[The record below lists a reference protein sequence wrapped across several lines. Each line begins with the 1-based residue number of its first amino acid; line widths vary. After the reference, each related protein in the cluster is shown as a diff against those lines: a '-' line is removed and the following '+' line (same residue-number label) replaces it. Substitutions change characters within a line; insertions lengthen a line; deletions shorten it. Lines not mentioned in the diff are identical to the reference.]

1 MYDELPRKLRD
12 VAELQ
17 RGVVSWSQA
26 TEAGLGA
33 GLIRSRVRRR
43 QWQRLHRGVYAVFS
57 GEIGREPILWAAV
70 LAAGEGAALS
80 HKSAAELWELTDE
93 PDEIVHVTVPWE
105 RRIDRIPGVVIHRS
119 SRIARAVHPALTP
132 PRTRVEETILDL
144 VDTAETVDEVIGW
157 VSRGIGRRLT
167 VPGKLRPALA
177 HRGRIRWRAELTE
190 FLSADLIGVLS
201 VLEYRYFRHVE
212 QPHGLPARKRQ
223 FWFRQGRRSGYRDA
237 LYEEYGLVVEL
248 DGQIAH
254 PAEAKWQDA
263 RRDNIAASWGLT
275 TLRFG
280 WRDVTVKPCET
291 AAQVAAVLA
300 RRGYTGFHGCSPDC
314 PVTQVAVA
322 AAAAAA
328 AAAQTA

>member
-26 TEAGLGA
+26 TAAGLGA

-57 GEIGREPILWAAV
+57 GEIGREAILWAAV
-70 LAAGEGAALS
+70 LAAGERAALS
-80 HKSAAELWELTDE
+80 HRSAAEVWNISDE
-93 PDEIVHVTVPWE
+93 PVEAVHVTVPWE
-105 RRIDRIPGVVIHRS
+105 RRVDRIPGVVIHRS
-119 SRIARAVHPALTP
+119 SRISRAVHPTLTP

-157 VSRGIGRRLT
+157 VSRGISRRLT
-167 VPGKLRPALA
+167 VPGKLRAALA
-177 HRGRIRWRAELTE
+177 HRARIRWRAELTE
-190 FLSADLIGVLS
+190 FLSPEMTGVLS
-201 VLEYRYFRHVE
+201 VLEYRYFHNVE
-212 QPHGLPARKRQ
+212 RPHGLPPRKRQ
-223 FWFRQGRRSGYRDA
+223 FWFRQGRRSGYRDT
-237 LYEEYGLVVEL
+237 LYEEYDVVVEL

-254 PAEAKWQDA
+254 PAEAKWKDA

-280 WRDVTVKPCET
+280 WQDVMVKPCET
-291 AAQVAAVLA
+291 AAQIASVLA
-300 RRGYTGFHGCSPDC
+300 RRGYTGFHGCSPNC
-314 PVTQVAVA
+314 PVTHV
-322 AAAAAA
+322 AAA